1 MSSPSSVKDTWSEV
15 EEVRLNSCW
24 YLERRPQALSDLR
37 DELWLFPCRV
47 SIKHEAFRD
56 SVSAR
61 SLLFMGLLLDD
72 PAEDVISGAAKP
84 SDLCRYSYRIT
95 KWLNAGGGKERDE
108 AMFLINSLRC
118 CGRKQPLLL
127 TFTFFQTH
135 VCRGHKRPRW
145 SCRMFKEN
153 HCSI

>member
-1 MSSPSSVKDTWSEV
+1 
-15 EEVRLNSCW
+15 
-24 YLERRPQALSDLR
+24 
-37 DELWLFPCRV
+37 
-47 SIKHEAFRD
+47 
-56 SVSAR
+56 
-61 SLLFMGLLLDD
+61 MGLLLDD

-135 VCRGHKRPRW
+135 VCRGHKRPRADDFSGFW
-145 SCRMFKEN
+145 LRAFGRAFHTRRSHASTLRSAESVSSSFDTYGSDISSFSTYRPRTKE
-153 HCSI
+153 IAAYK